1 MTPEEKKIY
10 REVVEHMINYTDY
23 SNHTGNEI
31 HDMGYADT
39 PQWID
44 AVKVLPENYRW
55 AIKKAAKRIDAHYN
69 TSFHADILEFL
80 NEAPE
85 IVTLRDKM
93 IDKYTKRMSLK
104 YKEAEINTNDF
115 FVEEH
120 QERKKSYFDESEEKD
135 FRANNRSPFGIG
147 S

>member
-23 SNHTGNEI
+23 SNHTGDDM

-55 AIKKAAKRIDAHYN
+55 AIKKAAKRVDAHYN
-69 TSFHADILEFL
+69 TSFHAEILEFL

-93 IDKYTKRMSLK
+93 IDKYTKRLENLK
-104 YKEAEINTNDF
+104 VNQANEDNARPGGLNDHEVKEYEGLIRLTAEVIAELRTLPN
-115 FVEEH
+115 
-120 QERKKSYFDESEEKD
+120 
-135 FRANNRSPFGIG
+135 I
-147 S
+147 